1 MIRQTPRVPSPAI
14 AGPRVSARLP
24 FRLRS
29 TTPGAGRPLV
39 GRPYPA
45 TDEERRE
52 HFRRSFRRTVV
63 ALVLALAALALFVIL
78 GSL

>member
-1 MIRQTPRVPSPAI
+1 MIRQTPRIPSLAI
-14 AGPRVSARLP
+14 AGPRVAARLP

-52 HFRRSFRRTVV
+52 HCRRSLRRTVA
-63 ALVLALAALALFVIL
+63 ALAIALAALALFVLL